1 MRQLEANRINWP
13 LWTAYIVE
21 NESWTNIYWDK
32 EKLLEDYSIRLLD
45 ILDKEWEY
53 KSPKADENQL
63 ELFSTLNF

>member
-1 MRQLEANRINWP
+1 MRQLEAFKINWP

-21 NESWTNIYWDK
+21 NENWTNIYWDK
-32 EKLLEDYSIRLLD
+32 DKLLEDYSIRLLD

>member
-1 MRQLEANRINWP
+1 MRQLEAFKINWP
-13 LWTAYIVE
+13 LWARYIVE
-21 NESWTNIYWDK
+21 NENWTNIYWDK
-32 EKLLEDYSIRLLD
+32 DKLLEDYSIRLLD